1 MEKVAPTATTPRVL
15 LIYTGGTIGMIED
28 PATGALR
35 AFNFTY
41 LQDHI
46 PELQRLGFEI
56 SSIQFDPPI
65 DSAAITVDLW
75 IRLARTIGENYD
87 KYDGFVVLHG
97 TDTMAYTAS
106 ALSFLLRGIAKPVVF
121 TGSQLPVG
129 RLRTDGKENLIT
141 ALQIAAERGEDGRA
155 MVPEVSIFFDKYLL
169 RANRTIKCSADQF
182 EAFASNNY
190 PHLAYAGIHIRYNE
204 KHIYRT
210 PEGEKADLE
219 VSTRIDPHVCVLKIF
234 PGITPEVVQ
243 AVLSIPTLRGVVLE
257 TYGSGNAPT
266 DEWFIEALAD
276 AVKRG
281 IVIVNVTQCESGK
294 VEMGRY
300 DTGIRLGQVGVVS
313 GFDMTTESAITK
325 LMYLLGKG
333 LSPQEVGV
341 EMQLSICGELT
352 QN

>member
-1 MEKVAPTATTPRVL
+1 
-15 LIYTGGTIGMIED
+15 MIED

-210 PEGEKADLE
+210 PKDEKTELE
-219 VSTRIDPHVCVLKIF
+219 VTTHVDPHVCVLKMF

-266 DEWFIEALAD
+266 DDWFIEALAD

-341 EMQLSICGELT
+341 EMQISICGELT

>member
-1 MEKVAPTATTPRVL
+1 MEKATSVSKIPRIL

-28 PATGALR
+28 PATGTLR

-46 PELQRLGFEI
+46 PELQRLGFEF

-75 IRLARTIGENYD
+75 IRLARTIEEHYLE
-87 KYDGFVVLHG
+87 YDGFVVLHG
-97 TDTMAYTAS
+97 TDTMAYSAS
-106 ALSFLLRGIAKPVVF
+106 ALSFMLRGLRKPVVF

-141 ALQIAAERGEDGRA
+141 ALQIAAERGEDGTA
-155 MVPEVSIFFDKYLL
+155 KVPEVCIFFDKYLL

-190 PHLAYAGIHIRYNE
+190 PYLAYAGIHIRYNE
-204 KHIYRT
+204 KHIYHA
-210 PEGEKADLE
+210 PENETSQLE
-219 VSTRIDPHVCVLKIF
+219 VSTQIDPHVAVLKIF

-243 AVLSIPTLRGVVLE
+243 AILSIPNLRGVVLE

-266 DEWFIEALAD
+266 DEWFIESLAA

-300 DTGIRLGQVGVVS
+300 DTGFRLGQIGVVS
-313 GFDMTTESAITK
+313 GFDMTTECAITK
-325 LMYLLGKG
+325 LMYLFGLG
-333 LSPQEVGV
+333 LSPEEVGV
-341 EMQLSICGELT
+341 QMQHSICGELSM
-352 QN
+352 N